1 MANFDLTN
9 VLISDGFKNLL
20 QVRREDKTIF
30 DALGNRLDDFRLSG
44 SFTTSEFLE
53 IENGT
58 AQSSNRLHSRDGQLY
73 WGPTLLAD
81 GTTVTGLQNLSED
94 STPQLGGDLD
104 LNDKDINGDG
114 NFLIQGSGSLQ
125 ELNVGDN
132 TFNSHFSITPNNV
145 EKDLFLVKS
154 GSFSAM
160 NVNQQGVFNLGG
172 FTEEPDFIEGGF
184 YYDTDK
190 NEFYLGIGE

>member
-1 MANFDLTN
+1 
-9 VLISDGFKNLL
+9 
-20 QVRREDKTIF
+20 
-30 DALGNRLDDFRLSG
+30 
-44 SFTTSEFLE
+44 
-53 IENGT
+53 
-58 AQSSNRLHSRDGQLY
+58 
-73 WGPTLLAD
+73 LAD

-94 STPQLGGDLD
+94 STPQLGGNLD
-104 LNDKDINGDG
+104 LNDNDINGDG